1 MDERKRLKMKI
12 ASSLSMCILSL
23 FALVTLT
30 LCWFAMNDKTSGS
43 GMKVEAADDNI
54 VLGYE
59 IYTLNDENEMQ
70 KNDNFTKFP
79 TNSAANAGKTKTVVK
94 IYIKKDD
101 NEPISK
107 INLFAETD
115 TDYFIGNGTFNP
127 DKETTAF
134 IIDENG
140 KEEHK
145 SNTLSSVVS
154 FGIVD
159 DIDSTPKNTVPLVKN
174 DNTMEKSVSIGDVTP
189 TENLETFND
198 VSCYVAYVY
207 IDYDQLLINRVY
219 SANIGNDVLNLKGDE
234 TSIEISYVADF
245 KIRVQIEK
253 S

>member
-43 GMKVEAADDNI
+43 GMKVEAADDNLVI
-54 VLGYE
+54 GYE
-59 IYTLNDENEMQ
+59 IYTLNEGVMQ
-70 KNDNFTKFP
+70 KNDNFEKFP
-79 TNSAANAGKTKTVVK
+79 VHSAANAGKTKTVVK

-115 TDYFIGNGTFNP
+115 TTYFIGNGTFNN
-127 DKETTAF
+127 DKEKTDF
-134 IIDENG
+134 IYENG
-140 KEEHK
+140 NKDSK
-145 SNTLSSVVS
+145 PNTLSSVVS

-159 DIDSTPKNTVPLVKN
+159 EIDGTPKKTVSLVN
-174 DNTMEKSVSIGDVTP
+174 DDDTMKESDEIGNVTP
-189 TENLETFND
+189 TENLETFNG

-219 SANIGNDVLNLKGDE
+219 SANIGNEVLNLKGDE

-245 KIRVQIEK
+245 SIRVQIEK